1 MSYPP
6 GEGQGPE
13 SKGRESQGPE
23 SQDRGPDQEPTLPPS
38 GPQYAQPPPAAYP
51 PYGQQPG
58 YPPSYGRPS
67 DTNIFAIL
75 SLVFAFVFAPA
86 GIVLG
91 HVAKR
96 QIRET
101 GQEGGQLATW
111 GLALSYV
118 ITALYVLACCVGVAL
133 IAVGVAQNGSSGY

>member
-1 MSYPP
+1 MGYPP
-6 GEGQGPE
+6 GEGQG
-13 SKGRESQGPE
+13 RESQDQG
-23 SQDRGPDQEPTLPPS
+23 RDQEPTQQQS
-38 GPQYAQPPPAAYP
+38 GPQYAQPPPASYP

-58 YPPSYGRPS
+58 YPPRYGGPS
-67 DTNIFAIL
+67 GTNIMAIL

-91 HVAKR
+91 HIAKR

-111 GLALSYV
+111 GLALSYA
-118 ITALYVLACCVGVAL
+118 ITALYVLACCAGIAL
-133 IAVGVAQNGSSGY
+133 IVAGVVNQNGNPGY

>member
-6 GEGQGPE
+6 GEGQG
-13 SKGRESQGPE
+13 REN
-23 SQDRGPDQEPTLPPS
+23 QDRENQDRSPNQEPTEQQTGPP
-38 GPQYAQPPPAAYP
+38 YAQPHGSYP

-58 YPPSYGRPS
+58 YPPPYGRPS
-67 DTNIFAIL
+67 GPNLMAIL

-91 HVAKR
+91 HIAKR

-101 GQEGGQLATW
+101 GQEGAQLATW
-111 GLALSYV
+111 GLALGYAF
-118 ITALYVLACCVGVAL
+118 TALYVLACCAGIAL
-133 IAVGVAQNGSSGY
+133 IIAGVSSQDGNSGY